1 MSLRENERRILAE
14 IENALSKDDP
24 DLDGHLRSFGGDD
37 PDLGEDR
44 PGRGLVWLL
53 IGVATLV
60 LCAMLAGLF
69 FSAPVQGTAPATPPS
84 APGGEAQP
92 GQGSHGE

>member
-14 IENALSKDDP
+14 IEDALAKDDP

-37 PDLGEDR
+37 PSMGEDDR
-44 PGRGLVWLL
+44 PGRWLLWLL

-60 LCAMLAGLF
+60 LCAMLAGLY
-69 FSAPVQGTAPATPPS
+69 FSAPVQGTAPAQPS
-84 APGGEAQP
+84 TGVNQP
-92 GQGSHGE
+92 GEVSQTK